1 MAIPKQVQMQSEAVQ
16 ELYKELNGEV
26 EAQGDAPEAE
36 ANTNEAPVEEVVADS
51 AEEQAPQSGTEE
63 QGQPDTEA
71 KDTWEQKYK
80 TLQGM
85 YNAEVPRMKA
95 ENRELTS
102 RVSQMEQLLSTLNNQ
117 PAEQPESIDPLIT
130 DKDVQEYGDSIDVMR
145 RAAREEVAQANARV
159 AQLEKQVMQM
169 QTSVV
174 PQMNQ
179 ISHAQA
185 QSATQQF
192 WADLSNRVPEWNDI
206 NNDEN
211 LQSWLLE
218 IDPLTGI
225 SRQTYLE
232 DAQSN
237 LDSNRVAQFFKSW
250 QEANGT
256 PSVAQTNRK
265 VPSEQLEKQVS
276 PGRGRSGTN
285 TMPSEGQTYSPAD
298 IEQFF
303 DAVRKGKYKGREE
316 ERGRIERDI
325 FAAQREGRIVTA

>member
-1 MAIPKQVQMQSEAVQ
+1 MALPKQVQKQSEEVQ

-26 EAQGDAPEAE
+26 ETQEPVSEVE
-36 ANTNEAPVEEVVADS
+36 ANTNEAPVEEVVSDS
-51 AEEQAPQSGTEE
+51 ESEQAPQSGTEE
-63 QGQPDTEA
+63 QGQPDTEP

-95 ENRELTS
+95 ENRELSS
-102 RVSQMEQLLSTLNNQ
+102 RVTQMEQLLSTLNNQ
-117 PAEQPESIDPLIT
+117 PVAQPESIDPLIT

-145 RAAREEVAQANARV
+145 RAAREELAQSNARV
-159 AQLEKQVMQM
+159 TELENTIRQLQS
-169 QTSVV
+169 SVV

-185 QSATQQF
+185 QTAEQAF
-192 WADLSNRVPEWNDI
+192 WADLSGKVPQWQDI
-206 NNDEN
+206 NNDQN
-211 LQSWLLE
+211 FQSWLLE

-237 LDSNRVAQFFKSW
+237 LDSNRVAQFFMSWPGAKS
-250 QEANGT
+250 T
-256 PSVAQTNRK
+256 PVAQTNRK

-303 DAVRKGKYKGREE
+303 DAVRKGKYRGREE

>member
-1 MAIPKQVQMQSEAVQ
+1 MALPKQVQKQSEEVQ

-36 ANTNEAPVEEVVADS
+36 ANTNEAPVEEVVSDS
-51 AEEQAPQSGTEE
+51 ESEQAPQSETEE
-63 QGQPDTEA
+63 QGQSDTEP

-95 ENRELTS
+95 ENRELSS
-102 RVSQMEQLLSTLNNQ
+102 RVTQMEQLLSTLNSQ
-117 PAEQPESIDPLIT
+117 PAAQPESTDPLIT

-145 RAAREEVAQANARV
+145 RAAREELAQSNARV
-159 AQLEKQVMQM
+159 TELENTIRQLQS
-169 QTSVV
+169 SVV

-185 QSATQQF
+185 QTAEQAF
-192 WADLSNRVPEWNDI
+192 WADLSGKVPQWQDI
-206 NNDEN
+206 NADDNF
-211 LQSWLLE
+211 QSWLLE

-232 DAQSN
+232 DAQAN
-237 LDSNRVAQFFKSW
+237 LDSNRVAQFFMSWPGAKS
-250 QEANGT
+250 T
-256 PSVAQTNRK
+256 PVAQTNRK
-265 VPSEQLEKQVS
+265 ASSEELEKQVA
-276 PGRGRSGTN
+276 PGRGRSASN
-285 TMPSEGQTYSPAD
+285 AVPSEGQTYSPAD

-303 DAVRKGKYKGREE
+303 ANVRKGKYKGREE

>member
-26 EAQGDAPEAE
+26 EAQGNAPEAE

-51 AEEQAPQSGTEE
+51 VEEQAPQSGTEE
-63 QGQPDTEA
+63 QGQPDTETK

-85 YNAEVPRMKA
+85 YNAEVPRLKA

-102 RVSQMEQLLSTLNNQ
+102 RVSQMEQLLGTLNNQ
-117 PAEQPESIDPLIT
+117 PAAQPESTDPLIT

-159 AQLEKQVMQM
+159 AQLEQQVMQM

-192 WADLSNRVPEWNDI
+192 WADLS
-206 NNDEN
+206 
-211 LQSWLLE
+211 Q
-218 IDPLTGI
+218 
-225 SRQTYLE
+225 
-232 DAQSN
+232 
-237 LDSNRVAQFFKSW
+237 
-250 QEANGT
+250 
-256 PSVAQTNRK
+256 
-265 VPSEQLEKQVS
+265 
-276 PGRGRSGTN
+276 
-285 TMPSEGQTYSPAD
+285 
-298 IEQFF
+298 
-303 DAVRKGKYKGREE
+303 
-316 ERGRIERDI
+316 
-325 FAAQREGRIVTA
+325 

>member
-1 MAIPKQVQMQSEAVQ
+1 MALPKQVQKQSEEVQ

-26 EAQGDAPEAE
+26 ETQEPVSEVE
-36 ANTNEAPVEEVVADS
+36 ANTNEAPVEEVVSDS
-51 AEEQAPQSGTEE
+51 ESEQAPQSGTEE
-63 QGQPDTEA
+63 QGQPDTEP

-95 ENRELTS
+95 ENRELSS
-102 RVSQMEQLLSTLNNQ
+102 RVTQMEQLLSTLNNQ
-117 PAEQPESIDPLIT
+117 PVAQPESIDPLIT

-145 RAAREEVAQANARV
+145 RAAREELAQSNARV
-159 AQLEKQVMQM
+159 TELENTIRQLQS
-169 QTSVV
+169 SVV

-185 QSATQQF
+185 QTAEQAF
-192 WADLSNRVPEWNDI
+192 WADLSGKVPQWQDI
-206 NNDEN
+206 NNDQN
-211 LQSWLLE
+211 FQSWLLE

-237 LDSNRVAQFFKSW
+237 LDSNRVAQFFMSWPGAKS
-250 QEANGT
+250 T
-256 PSVAQTNRK
+256 PVAQTNRK
-265 VPSEQLEKQVS
+265 VSSEQLEKQVS

-303 DAVRKGKYKGREE
+303 DAVRKGKYRGREE

>member
-26 EAQGDAPEAE
+26 EAQGNAPEAE

-63 QGQPDTEA
+63 QGQPDTET

-117 PAEQPESIDPLIT
+117 PVAQPESTDPLIT

-192 WADLSNRVPEWNDI
+192 WADLSNKVPEWNDI
-206 NNDEN
+206 NNDQN
-211 LQSWLLE
+211 FQSWLLE